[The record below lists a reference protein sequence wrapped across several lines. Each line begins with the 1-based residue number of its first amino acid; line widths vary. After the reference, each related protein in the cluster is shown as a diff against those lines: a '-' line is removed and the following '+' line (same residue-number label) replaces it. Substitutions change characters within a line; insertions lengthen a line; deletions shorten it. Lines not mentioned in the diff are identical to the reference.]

1 MAESLGARMIIRA
14 NVAIPD
20 IVLGNDDFFEEN
32 LKGVFEETQNQKSI
46 YYIETEYIAFRYHI
60 H

>member
-1 MAESLGARMIIRA
+1 MIIRA